1 MRYDEPRLVWT
12 RLTTTLVNA
21 GARASVWK
29 EGDEKKGSACE
40 GECVCVFITAVP
52 ITSCSCE

>member
-1 MRYDEPRLVWT
+1 MRYNEPRLVWT

-21 GARASVWK
+21 GERASVWK

-52 ITSCSCE
+52 ITSCE